1 MKNGLFYLSFPYHEK
16 KNSGT
21 QIFLFHSPHVKESKR
36 VLHSGIQ
43 IPAMDSGFFVRGT
56 WIPNSNFL
64 SCTLDSKAQDS
75 TFHWQKFRGF
85 RNFDSFPW
93 DKFHDF
99 FLSLLSNLK
108 TNIQPPPEDV
118 IGNQM

>member
-1 MKNGLFYLSFPYHEK
+1 MIMKNVCFTCHFLIMKRRILLL
-16 KNSGT
+16 
-21 QIFLFHSPHVKESKR
+21 QIFLFHSPHVRESKR

-56 WIPNSNFL
+56 WIANSNFL

-85 RNFDSFPW
+85 QNFDSFPW

-99 FLSLLSNLK
+99 FFSLLSNLK

-118 IGNQM
+118 IGN